1 MPETKAA
8 AKAESEEEAAPA
20 PAAADP
26 WTGLLQTGMALL
38 QQFAARP
45 AAGGGLASLVK
56 RDERTGETYLK
67 VPVAKPE
74 VLGQALKAF
83 ETLLQSLRG

>member
-1 MPETKAA
+1 
-8 AKAESEEEAAPA
+8 
-20 PAAADP
+20 
-26 WTGLLQTGMALL
+26 MALL
-38 QQFAARP
+38 QQFAAKP
-45 AAGGGLASLVK
+45 AAGGGLASLVN

-74 VLGQALKAF
+74 VLDQALKAF